1 MSRLSLCTVSRYPEV
16 VVKVVVGRMVNTRR
30 TRGCCTILTR
40 MTTLVREIIKSEH
53 TQRARRTARRRSR
66 VSPAGVQSPDIYALK
81 GRRAHAHPSHDA
93 ARSAGARAG
102 TREAVRVD
110 VRGVTVEATGKDGR
124 HTRQERGGPRVAH
137 QWKTCATRMFS
148 PRSRTFTRCQLS
160 VSLSVQAAARDGRR
174 QSSMR
179 SCSTTCGTSGVA
191 SCSERISDQTCQR
204 GRPAWRNRQSR
215 ETSPKCHSPPSGC
228 TDTFARR

>member
-1 MSRLSLCTVSRYPEV
+1 MHCAHESSRCAPGLSRIMLWWLVGSDRMSRLSLCTVSRYPEV

-93 ARSAGARAG
+93 ARSPSWHAGSCAGGCEGRHRRSHRKGREAHTTGARRPASCPSV
-102 TREAVRVD
+102 ENVRYENVLTTKPD
-110 VRGVTVEATGKDGR
+110 LHEVSTVSF
-124 HTRQERGGPRVAH
+124 V
-137 QWKTCATRMFS
+137 
-148 PRSRTFTRCQLS
+148 
-160 VSLSVQAAARDGRR
+160 V
-174 QSSMR
+174 
-179 SCSTTCGTSGVA
+179 GTSCG
-191 SCSERISDQTCQR
+191 
-204 GRPAWRNRQSR
+204 
-215 ETSPKCHSPPSGC
+215 
-228 TDTFARR
+228 ARWPTAIVHEVLFHNMRHKRRRVV